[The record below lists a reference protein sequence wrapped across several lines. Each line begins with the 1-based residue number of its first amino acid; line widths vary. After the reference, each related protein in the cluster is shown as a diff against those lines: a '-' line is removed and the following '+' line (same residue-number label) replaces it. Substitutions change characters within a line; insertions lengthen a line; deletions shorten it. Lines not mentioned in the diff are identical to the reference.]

1 MDGKK
6 GDLIYSLPVDPK
18 QDIGSVDMSFI
29 NSLVKSTPSKQ
40 KAPPKM
46 HEQSDSDSDSG
57 SDSDSEEP
65 VESHKNDVS
74 MWTEIKATFLASLI
88 YVILSMETVDSLIRK
103 TGLDGLNLM
112 LLKVFVFAIIYFVLR
127 YKFL

>member
-40 KAPPKM
+40 KTPPKM
-46 HEQSDSDSDSG
+46 HEQSDSDSDS
-57 SDSDSEEP
+57 DSDTEEP
-65 VESHKNDVS
+65 VEEHKNNVS
-74 MWTEIKATFLASLI
+74 MWTEIKATFLASVI

-112 LLKVFVFAIIYFVLR
+112 LLKVFIFAIIYFVLR